1 MRGLWAPLRRPVVQR
16 GIRAALAAG
25 IAWQI
30 AVLLPAPFSD
40 QASYAPLG
48 AIIAVLP
55 TVADSASAAWRTV
68 LAILVGSGLAVAVHT
83 LTSPIPQA
91 ITLALLV
98 ALAVV
103 VEQWRILGPNASWV
117 SVAAVFTLTLGGA
130 GDPGEFV
137 AAYAGLVLLGGVV
150 GVLVTTVLFP
160 PLQLTQAVEQVR
172 RVRELLA
179 THLERTGDELRRGR
193 LPTTEEELRRVATL
207 DAALARMR
215 DAERTVQRERQANPR
230 ARRWQ
235 ESAAALR
242 SQARSLDRVA
252 ALVDDVTLVVA
263 EYQPHHRGGERPE
276 LGTAQ
281 RLADALDGLAGVVR
295 TPHHTVDGPRPDDRD
310 RRIEVASDALD
321 NLIDRLRLTSL
332 DDDPGFLD
340 LAAVAVSLQRSL
352 LALDAARREPDGE

>member
-25 IAWQI
+25 IAWQ
-30 AVLLPAPFSD
+30 
-40 QASYAPLG
+40 
-48 AIIAVLP
+48 IAVLP

-83 LTSPIPQA
+83 LTSPMPQA

-172 RVRELLA
+172 R
-179 THLERTGDELRRGR
+179 GD
-193 LPTTEEELRRVATL
+193 
-207 DAALARMR
+207 
-215 DAERTVQRERQANPR
+215 Q
-230 ARRWQ
+230 
-235 ESAAALR
+235 
-242 SQARSLDRVA
+242 
-252 ALVDDVTLVVA
+252 
-263 EYQPHHRGGERPE
+263 
-276 LGTAQ
+276 
-281 RLADALDGLAGVVR
+281 
-295 TPHHTVDGPRPDDRD
+295 
-310 RRIEVASDALD
+310 
-321 NLIDRLRLTSL
+321 
-332 DDDPGFLD
+332 
-340 LAAVAVSLQRSL
+340 
-352 LALDAARREPDGE
+352 

>member
-16 GIRAALAAG
+16 GVRAALAAG

-68 LAILVGSGLAVAVHT
+68 LAILVGSGLAIAVHV
-83 LTSPIPQA
+83 LTPAVPQA
-91 ITLALLV
+91 LTLAVLV

-103 VEQWRILGPNASWV
+103 VEQWRVLGPNASWV

-130 GDPGEFV
+130 GDPANFV
-137 AAYAGLVLLGGVV
+137 VAYAGLVLLGGTV
-150 GVLVTTVLFP
+150 GVLVTTLLFP
-160 PLQLTQAVEQVR
+160 PLQLTQADAQVR
-172 RVRELLA
+172 RVRGLLA
-179 THLERTGDELRRGR
+179 EHLERTAAELRRGQ
-193 LPTTEEELRRVATL
+193 LPTTEEQLRRVATIDEAL
-207 DAALARMR
+207 DRMR
-215 DAERTVQRERQANPR
+215 DAERTVQRARRANPR

-235 ESAAALR
+235 EPTATLR
-242 SQARSLDRVA
+242 SRARALDRVGV
-252 ALVDDVTLVVA
+252 LVDDVTLVVA
-263 EYQPHHRGGERPE
+263 EYQPHSRGGERPE
-276 LGTAQ
+276 LGTAK
-281 RLADALDGLAGVVR
+281 RLADALEGLAGVVR
-295 TPHHTVDGPRPDDRD
+295 TPEHALDGPRPDERD
-310 RRIEVASDALD
+310 RRIQVAGDALD
-321 NLIDRLRLTSL
+321 NLTDRLRLTTL

-352 LALDAARREPDGE
+352 LALDAERREAA

>member
-103 VEQWRILGPNASWV
+103 VEQWR
-117 SVAAVFTLTLGGA
+117 
-130 GDPGEFV
+130 
-137 AAYAGLVLLGGVV
+137 
-150 GVLVTTVLFP
+150 
-160 PLQLTQAVEQVR
+160 
-172 RVRELLA
+172 
-179 THLERTGDELRRGR
+179 
-193 LPTTEEELRRVATL
+193 
-207 DAALARMR
+207 
-215 DAERTVQRERQANPR
+215 RQA
-230 ARRWQ
+230 Q
-235 ESAAALR
+235 
-242 SQARSLDRVA
+242 
-252 ALVDDVTLVVA
+252 
-263 EYQPHHRGGERPE
+263 
-276 LGTAQ
+276 
-281 RLADALDGLAGVVR
+281 
-295 TPHHTVDGPRPDDRD
+295 PRPGRP
-310 RRIEVASDALD
+310 RRRCHRAAG
-321 NLIDRLRLTSL
+321 
-332 DDDPGFLD
+332 PGFLPGP
-340 LAAVAVSLQRSL
+340 VVPGRS
-352 LALDAARREPDGE
+352 PG